1 MRRYKITIPAFST
14 TVEARNKNE
23 ALEQFWFD
31 YDCAQEDPDWQKPV
45 VVAAPYS
52 TSIRNGR
59 SSNEGRKR
67 SVTNLISP
75 IL

>member
-1 MRRYKITIPAFST
+1 MRRYKITIPAFSI
-14 TVEARNKNE
+14 TVEARNKND

-31 YDCAQEDPDWQKPV
+31 YDCAQDDPDWQKPV
-45 VVAAPYS
+45 VQDTPYS
-52 TSIRNGR
+52 TSIRNAR

-67 SVTNLISP
+67 AVTKLVSP